1 VQLELTAVYFLLSLI
16 LVVPFAC
23 LALLCLVA
31 LLGVATI
38 AVGLNL
44 IRAAKSV
51 LGMSDEHT
59 PLSVAFAKVHP
70 SDYAEPE
77 KRTHMPE
84 IVRDPR
90 RTRS

>member
-1 VQLELTAVYFLLSLI
+1 MYLLLSLI

-38 AVGLNL
+38 AVVLNL
-44 IRAAKSV
+44 IRTAKSV
-51 LGMSDEHT
+51 LGMCDEHT
-59 PLSVAFAKVHP
+59 PLSVAFQVHA
-70 SDYAEPE
+70 SDYTEPE

-84 IVRDPR
+84 IVPGPR

>member
-1 VQLELTAVYFLLSLI
+1 MYLLLSLI

-38 AVGLNL
+38 AIVLNL
-44 IRAAKSV
+44 IRTAKSV
-51 LGMSDEHT
+51 LGMCDEHT
-59 PLSVAFAKVHP
+59 PLSVAFAQAHA

-77 KRTHMPE
+77 NRTHRPQ
-84 IVRDPR
+84 IVQD